1 MNHNNNP
8 SLPLSDRFSESESMN
23 SKISQGRTV
32 NGTTTWV
39 KDKTSRVEHIT
50 RQQAGHLV
58 FFSPTGKR
66 LGYID
71 SLGRT
76 LSANNHLLNSQPRP
90 DLILN
95 QESA

>member
-1 MNHNNNP
+1 MK
-8 SLPLSDRFSESESMN
+8 

-32 NGTTTWV
+32 NGSTTWV
-39 KDKTSRVEHIT
+39 KDKTSRVEHII
-50 RQQAGHLV
+50 RQQAGQQV

-66 LGYID
+66 LGHID

-76 LSANNHLLNSQPRP
+76 LDAKNHLLNSQPRP